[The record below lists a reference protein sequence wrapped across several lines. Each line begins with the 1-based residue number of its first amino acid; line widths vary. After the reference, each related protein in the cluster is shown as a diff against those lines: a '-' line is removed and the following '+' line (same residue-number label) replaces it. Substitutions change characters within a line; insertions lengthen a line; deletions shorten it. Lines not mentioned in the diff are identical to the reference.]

1 MWQVTGRVTRAGLLR
16 FAAAGVAAL
25 YAAPRGLAA
34 AAGSTAPRLFRI
46 KVRNTGARYAGDRR
60 LFATVSP
67 GVRGRDT
74 AAVDFFLERAATVRL
89 EAIRAVSLKRRDV
102 VWRHARRLSPGHHA
116 LRWAPPAGTPVGSY
130 LARLVVEDGAT
141 GARRIYG
148 GRKSFVPGRS
158 RGPVVR
164 VLGIEAAFERTSYRP
179 FEPMRLTIR
188 ADVPSL
194 RLTFLRVGWE
204 SVASLRFDEIGG
216 APAGEPVRLDWTG
229 KRAGARTIEIQADS
243 WPHGLYAVRLEAPD
257 GRAGFAPFVLR
268 PTAPNPS
275 RTAIVLPTN
284 TWQAYNFHDADG
296 DGFGDTWYAGGDP
309 PVRLDRPYRDRGV
322 PPRFNRYDNRFLQW
336 LRRTGRTPDVLTE
349 DDLEAIPSGNELR
362 RRYDLVAFP
371 GHTEYVTEHAYDVV
385 ERYRD
390 RGGRL
395 IFLSANNFFWKVRR
409 RGRSIRRV
417 ALWRDL
423 GRPEA
428 RLIGGQYKAND
439 GGRAQGVYYVLGADR
454 APWLFAG
461 TGLRNYSRL
470 GDVVGGYGI
479 EIDGTTKDSPPGT
492 QVLAIVPSL
501 LGPGLHGEMTY
512 YETPAGARVF
522 AAGTLDFGT
531 SVMTWPVWKLVDN
544 LWRHM
549 LEDVPRPPA

>member
-1 MWQVTGRVTRAGLLR
+1 MTRGRLLGL
-16 FAAAGVAAL
+16 AAAGASAL

-34 AAGSTAPRLFRI
+34 AVGSGAPRLFRI
-46 KVRNTGARYAGDRR
+46 KVRNTGASYAGDRR
-60 LFATVSP
+60 LLATVSP
-67 GVRGRDT
+67 GVLGRDT

-89 EAIRAVSLKRRDV
+89 EAVRAVGLKRREI
-102 VWRHARRLSPGHHA
+102 VWEQARRLPPGDHA
-116 LRWAPPAGTPVGSY
+116 LRWAPPTGTAVGSY
-130 LARLVVEDGAT
+130 LARLVVQDDAT
-141 GARRIYG
+141 GARRAYG
-148 GRKSFVPGRS
+148 GHKPLVPGRS

-164 VLGIEAAFERTSYRP
+164 VLGIEAAFERASYRA

-188 ADVPSL
+188 ADAPSL

-204 SVASLRFDEIGG
+204 PIASLRFDELGG
-216 APAGEPVRLDWTG
+216 APVGNPVRIDWTG
-229 KRAGARTIEIQADS
+229 KRAAPRTIEIQS
-243 WPHGLYAVRLEAPD
+243 GPWPHGLYAARLEAPD
-257 GRAGFAPFVLR
+257 GRIGFAPFVLQ
-268 PTAPNPS
+268 PTEPNPS
-275 RTAIVLPTN
+275 RAAIVLPTN

-349 DDLEAIPSGNELR
+349 DDLEAIRSGNELR
-362 RRYDLVAFP
+362 RRYDLVVFP
-371 GHTEYVTEHAYDVV
+371 GHTEYVTEHAYNVV
-385 ERYRD
+385 EGFRD
-390 RGGRL
+390 HGGRL

-428 RLIGGQYKAND
+428 RLIGAQYRAGD
-439 GGRAQGVYYVLGADR
+439 GGGAQGVYYVLGADK

-461 TGLRNYSRL
+461 TGLRNFSRI

-479 EIDGTTKDSPPGT
+479 EIDGTTKDSPPET

-522 AAGTLDFGT
+522 AAGTLDFCT
-531 SVMTWPVWKLVDN
+531 SVLTWPVWKLVDN

>member
-1 MWQVTGRVTRAGLLR
+1 MRVTRGRLLKLGATGL
-16 FAAAGVAAL
+16 AAL
-25 YAAPRGLAA
+25 AAAPRGLASRTRA
-34 AAGSTAPRLFRI
+34 TAPRLFRI
-46 KVRNTGARYAGDRR
+46 TIRNTGASYAGDRR
-60 LFATVSP
+60 LLATVSP
-67 GVRGRDT
+67 GVRGRDA

-89 EAIRAVSLKRRDV
+89 EAVRAAGLKRREI
-102 VWRHARRLSPGHHA
+102 VWQKARRLPPGDHA
-116 LRWAPPAGTPVGSY
+116 LRWVPPADTPVGSY
-130 LARLVVEDGAT
+130 LARLVVEDEAT
-141 GARRIYG
+141 RTRRVYG
-148 GRKSFVPGRS
+148 GRKPLVPGRS
-158 RGPVVR
+158 RGPVVH

-188 ADVPSL
+188 ADAPSL
-194 RLTFLRVGWE
+194 RLTFLRVGSE
-204 SVASLRFDEIGG
+204 PIASLRFDELGG
-216 APAGEPVRLDWTG
+216 VPAGKPARLDWTG
-229 KRAGARTIEIQADS
+229 KRTAPRTIEIQAGS

-257 GRAGFAPFVLR
+257 GRAGFAPFVLQ
-268 PTAPNPS
+268 PTEPNPS

-322 PPRFNRYDNRFLQW
+322 PPRFNRYDSRFLQW
-336 LRRTGRTPDVLTE
+336 LRRTGRTPDVLTD

-385 ERYRD
+385 ERFRD
-390 RGGRL
+390 HGGRL

-417 ALWRDL
+417 ALWREL

-428 RLIGGQYKAND
+428 RLIGVQYKAND
-439 GGRAQGVYYVLGADR
+439 GGRAQGAYYILGADR
-454 APWLFAG
+454 APWLVAG
-461 TGLRNYSRL
+461 TGLRNFSRL

-549 LEDVPRPPA
+549 LEDVPRPPG